1 MTRTPSLSRSL
12 ALGTLALGLAL
23 GTAAPAYADKADVMF
38 KKGKKLLAE
47 KKYAEACAVF
57 AEVDGMDPG
66 VGAKLN
72 VAKCFEE
79 WGKLGTAWRW
89 YSDAEKMAAEAADPR
104 AAKIKEL
111 ADELDVNVPRVTIL
125 VPKGADPDIVATITL
140 DSEPFEA
147 SRLGEEQRVD
157 PGPHMIEFEVAGEK
171 QRKMVP
177 LERGGSSE
185 LTLEIPKGT
194 GKKKPPVEEDE
205 GDEDAEETVPSAPRP
220 GRTQRIIGL
229 SMVGGGVAAGVVA
242 GVLTL
247 GARNKYRDALDTY
260 CMSDAMMCDDRGL
273 EITGDARSRANL
285 ATVITVAGGA
295 LVIGGVVLY
304 MLAPDAVTEVVGD
317 ERSALYVTPVVG
329 ADGGGLVFG
338 GRY

>member
-1 MTRTPSLSRSL
+1 MTRSTSLSRSL

-47 KKYAEACAVF
+47 KKYAEACSVF

-194 GKKKPPVEEDE
+194 GKKKKLVEEDQ
-205 GDEDAEETVPSAPRP
+205 GHGDAEEGVPSAPAP
-220 GRTQRIIGL
+220 GRTQRILGL

-285 ATVITVAGGA
+285 ATVITIAGGA

>member
-1 MTRTPSLSRSL
+1 MTRST
-12 ALGTLALGLAL
+12 TLALGLAL
-23 GTAAPAYADKADVMF
+23 TLGAAAPAYADKADVMF

-47 KKYAEACAVF
+47 RKYSEACAVF
-57 AEVDGMDPG
+57 AEVDGIDPG

-72 VAKCFEE
+72 VARCFEE

-125 VPKGADPDIVATITL
+125 VPKGADPDIVATIML

-147 SRLGEEQRVD
+147 SRIGEEQRVD
-157 PGPHMIEFEVAGEK
+157 PGPHMIEFTVGGEK

-185 LTLEIPKGT
+185 LTLKIPKGT
-194 GKKKPPVEEDE
+194 GKKKTPGDEGDE
-205 GDEDAEETVPSAPRP
+205 GDEDAVLSAPRP
-220 GRTQRIIGL
+220 GRTQRILGL
-229 SMVGGGVAAGVVA
+229 SLVGGGVAAGVVA

-247 GARNKYRDALDTY
+247 GARNKYRDALDMY

-285 ATVITVAGGA
+285 STVITVAGGA
-295 LVIGGVVLY
+295 LVIGGILLY
-304 MLAPDAVTEVVGD
+304 VLAPDAVAEVVGD

-329 ADGGGLVFG
+329 PDGGGVVFG

>member
-1 MTRTPSLSRSL
+1 MTRTTTLSRSL
-12 ALGTLALGLAL
+12 ALGTIALGLAL
-23 GTAAPAYADKADVMF
+23 GSAAPAYADKADVMF

-140 DSEPFEA
+140 DGEPFEA

-157 PGPHMIEFEVAGEK
+157 PGPHMIEFEVGGDK

-194 GKKKPPVEEDE
+194 GKKKPSLEEDE
-205 GDEDAEETVPSAPRP
+205 GDEDEEDAVPSAPRP

-229 SMVGGGVAAGVVA
+229 SLVGGGVAAGVVA

-247 GARNKYRDALDTY
+247 GARNKYRDALDTF
-260 CMSDAMMCDDRGL
+260 CMSDAMMCSAEGL
-273 EITGDARSRANL
+273 EITGDARSRANV

-295 LVIGGVVLY
+295 LVIGGIVMY
-304 MLAPDAVTEVVGD
+304 MLAPDAVAEVVGD

-329 ADGGGLVFG
+329 ADGGGVVFG

>member
-1 MTRTPSLSRSL
+1 MTRTKPLARSL
-12 ALGTLALGLAL
+12 ALGTIALGLAV
-23 GTAAPAYADKADVMF
+23 GGAAPAYADKADLMF

-47 KKYAEACAVF
+47 RKYAEACGVF

-72 VAKCFEE
+72 VARCFEE

-104 AAKIKEL
+104 AAKIKDL
-111 ADELDVNVPRVTIL
+111 AEELDVSVPRVTIL

-140 DSEPFEA
+140 DGEPFEA
-147 SRLGEEQRVD
+147 SRIGEEQRVD
-157 PGPHMIEFEVAGEK
+157 PGPHMIEFTVSGET

-194 GKKKPPVEEDE
+194 GKKKTRVDEDG
-205 GDEDAEETVPSAPRP
+205 GDEDTEEDDPSAPRP
-220 GRTQRIIGL
+220 GRTQRILGL
-229 SMVGGGVAAGVVA
+229 SLVGGGVAAGVVA

-247 GARNKYRDALDTY
+247 GARNKYRDALDNY

-285 ATVITVAGGA
+285 ATVVTVIGGA
-295 LVIGGVVLY
+295 LVIGGIVMYVLV
-304 MLAPDAVTEVVGD
+304 PDAVAEVVGD

-329 ADGGGLVFG
+329 AEGGGVVFG